1 MHRHDPSAGARPA
14 SWLALVLLAGAM
26 QGGPALAQPASGG
39 QAPGAQ
45 ATPDAAPSGQ
55 QNPIPGPGDST
66 SAPGT
71 GPSPFEPG
79 FTTGLFS
86 ASRSSLL
93 GDLYGVRTFLGRYG
107 VALGLQ
113 ESDELFGN
121 ATGGLHRGAAYNGLT
136 TMSLGVDT
144 GKAFGL
150 DGGIFN
156 VSAFQIHGRYFAAD
170 NLASLQTT
178 SGIEAQRSTRLWE
191 IWFQQSALGGNL
203 DVKAGQQSLDQ
214 EFIGST
220 YSGLFI
226 NTAMGWPLVPSVD
239 LYAGGPAYPLSS
251 LGVRAR
257 FVPAHNVSVLAG
269 VFDDNPAGG
278 PFYDDFQI
286 RGAAQSG
293 TEFSTGTGA
302 LAIGEVQ
309 YAINQPAVGDMDR
322 GGAPGGLPGTYKLGF
337 WYDTA
342 SFPDQRIGTDGLSLA
357 DRASNGVARGHR
369 GNYSVYGVMDQM
381 VWRPSADGPRSVGV
395 FARIMGGPSD
405 RNVANFSLNAGVTLK
420 APLPGRDNDTVGL
433 GYGLAKISSS
443 ASGYDTD
450 NAALNGPVPV
460 RSSESFL
467 ELTYQYQAAPW
478 LLLQPDFQYVYTPGG
493 GIANPLVPGR
503 RVGNEAVFG
512 IRTNITF

>member
-1 MHRHDPSAGARPA
+1 MHRHPPSAGARAVPC
-14 SWLALVLLAGAM
+14 LALALLAWGA
-26 QGGPALAQPASGG
+26 PAGAAR
-39 QAPGAQ
+39 AQ
-45 ATPDAAPSGQ
+45 ALPDPQGLPDPGPSGQ
-55 QNPIPGPGDST
+55 QSPIPGPGDST
-66 SAPGT
+66 RPFGT
-71 GPSPFEPG
+71 GPSPFQPG
-79 FTTGLFS
+79 FATGLFR
-86 ASRSSLL
+86 ASRPNLL
-93 GDLYGVRTFLGRYG
+93 GSLYGLRTILDGYG
-107 VALGLQ
+107 IALGLQ
-113 ESDELFGN
+113 ETDEVFGN
-121 ATGGLHRGAAYNGLT
+121 ATGGLRRGADYNGLT
-136 TMSLGVDT
+136 TMSVGVDT
-144 GKAFGL
+144 AKAFGL
-150 DGGIFN
+150 EGGILN
-156 VSAFQIHGRYFAAD
+156 VSAFQIHGRYFSAD
-170 NLASLQTT
+170 NLASLQTA

-191 IWFQQSALGGNL
+191 AWYQQGFLAGNL

-214 EFIGST
+214 EFIGSS

-257 FVPAHNVSVLAG
+257 FVPARNVTVLAG

-278 PFYDDFQI
+278 SFYDDFQV

-302 LAIGEVQ
+302 FVIGEVQ

-322 GGAPGGLPGTYKLGF
+322 GGGGGGLPGTYKLGF

-342 SFPDQRIGTDGLSLA
+342 TFPDQRTGTDGLSLA
-357 DRASNGVARGHR
+357 NRASNGVALGHR
-369 GNYSVYGVMDQM
+369 GNYSVYGVVDQM
-381 VWRPSADGPRSVGV
+381 VWRPDPASPRSAGV
-395 FARIMGGPSD
+395 FARIMGAPGD
-405 RNVANFSLNAGVTLK
+405 RNVANFSLAAGVTLK

-433 GYGLAKISSS
+433 GYGLARISAS
-443 ASGYDTD
+443 ASGYDAD
-450 NAALNGPVPV
+450 NAALNGAVPV

-478 LLLQPDFQYVYTPGG
+478 LLLQPDLQYVYTPGG
-493 GIANPLVPGR
+493 GIANPLAPGR